1 MSDEKRGKTRKKDHL
16 QSETYLGNK
25 VWRTAGSLE
34 NVCMCSAIE
43 WERSFVPCVL
53 NCSC

>member
-34 NVCMCSAIE
+34 NVC
-43 WERSFVPCVL
+43 VCVQL
-53 NCSC
+53 SNGKGLLCRAS